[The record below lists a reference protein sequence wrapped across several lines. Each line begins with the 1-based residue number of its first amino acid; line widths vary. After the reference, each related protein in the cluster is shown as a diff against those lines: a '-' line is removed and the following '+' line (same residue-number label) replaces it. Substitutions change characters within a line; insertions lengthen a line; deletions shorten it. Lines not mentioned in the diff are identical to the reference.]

1 MKQQLSIFLV
11 FLILIN
17 CSTAMNIKNNILLS
31 NHLVNANKAVNSAKA
46 NNFIDTKMLETCDE
60 GILADIDPTNIFY
73 NKISFPSKYIAVS
86 PTNNGIF
93 QLIPQFN
100 TPINIGENGKSMSR
114 LTIRLVIPGLRITIN
129 NNSHHTYCCKLFLD
143 SLEIAGYFF
152 QQNVTYGD
160 SMEDM
165 VISGTLFNI
174 PPGLYIVSLQC
185 YNYYGVLVFGQSEV
199 NHNYMEFFGEYSA
212 GADASTIT
220 NNFLLPVTPKTISR
234 KKTKFI
240 FAVDDILT
248 WIQVNGSSVRMFNYA
263 TDAEVDQCCN
273 SKAFP
278 ILVAEGD
285 TIQFRGSD
293 RGSGLRGMRVS
304 INYYNNLGY
313 PEIYNSDYNTYSMDN
328 LTDPSRSQENMS
340 TYSPKIDSLNSYLPV
355 DYSANWIWNA
365 GAGQS
370 FVVATAVLPSKNTN
384 SVMFIQACTHLVEVK
399 VNAEV
404 ARINTAN
411 ADKCE
416 RVQQLKSPT
425 DMSVLKSGD
434 KISIKMKKSPN
445 SVGNKAIKAY
455 IATPY
460 ITGFVAAVIA
470 YKNKLGEIVEIRTG
484 QKGWTCNGK
493 TPKKVPIQDIYR
505 NDFYLTSAFEARA
518 IYDDADSE
526 YTCDITLP

>member
-1 MKQQLSIFLV
+1 MKQQLSIFLT
-11 FLILIN
+11 FLLLIN
-17 CSTAMNIKNNILLS
+17 CSIAVNIKNNILLS
-31 NHLVNANKAVNSAKA
+31 NHLANTDKTA
-46 NNFIDTKMLETCDE
+46 NLEKTSNFIDTKMLETCDE
-60 GILADIDPTNIFY
+60 GILADVDTTNIYY
-73 NKISFPSKYIAVS
+73 NKISFPSRYIGVS
-86 PTNNGIF
+86 PTNNGVF

-100 TPINIGENGKSMSR
+100 TPINIGENGKTMSR
-114 LTIRLVIPGLRITIN
+114 LTIRLVLPGVRITIN
-129 NNSHHTYCCKLFLD
+129 NGSHHTYCCKLFFD

-160 SMEDM
+160 SFEDM
-165 VISGTLFNI
+165 VMTGTLFNI
-174 PPGLYIVSLQC
+174 PPGLYIISLQC
-185 YNYYGVLVFGQSEV
+185 YNYYGVMVFGNSEV
-199 NHNYMEFFGEYSA
+199 NHNYFEFFGEYSA
-212 GADASTIT
+212 GTAASTLP

-248 WIQVNGSSVRMFNYA
+248 WIQVNGSGVKMNNYA
-263 TDAEVDQCCN
+263 TDAEVDACCN
-273 SKAFP
+273 SKVFP
-278 ILVAEGD
+278 ILLAEGD

-293 RGSGLRGMRVS
+293 RGSGLRGMRVN

-313 PEIYNSDYNTYSMDN
+313 PEIYNSDYSTYSMDN
-328 LTDPSRSQENMS
+328 LTNPSSSQENMS
-340 TYSPKIDSLNSYLPV
+340 TYNPKVDSANIYLPV

-370 FVVATAVLPSKNTN
+370 FVVATAVLPAKNTN

-399 VNAEV
+399 VNTEIAK
-404 ARINTAN
+404 INTAN

-445 SVGNKAIKAY
+445 SVSNKAIKAY
-455 IATPY
+455 DVTPY
-460 ITGFVAAVIA
+460 TIGFVAAVIA
-470 YKNKLGEIVEIRTG
+470 YKNKLGEVVEIRTG
-484 QKGWTCNGK
+484 QAGWTCNGK
-493 TPKKVPIQDIYR
+493 TPKKIPIQDIYR
-505 NDFYLTSAFEARA
+505 KDFYLTAAFEARA
-518 IYDDADSE
+518 IYDDSANE